1 MAPVRVMKRVWAQ
14 NVIVDEAVLRGR
26 LDVLAARR
34 VSAPNAEADAVEDT
48 VRTLL
53 DKAHNAAFRIDPRPG
68 LLSNWWHGTLIEASY
83 QNMHA
88 AKAEIV
94 QLYNVAELRSEIP
107 EAVARV
113 EGALNRNDPR
123 LAEAHRLIT
132 QSANPDPIA
141 LRKVIEIGY
150 AGSDQTHSRVRSFRN
165 VIIVAALLLAA
176 FLAAFVAYVSTNP
189 NVVPLCFRPDGVTGT
204 VLCPTSLAA
213 AGHGGPSGNDVLA
226 VTLLGLMGGALAA
239 AISIRNGRGT
249 STPYDVPVVLALL
262 KVPAGGLTAIAAL
275 IAIRG
280 NFIPGLSSL
289 DNQEQILAYAL
300 IFGYAQQL
308 LTRLIDKQGESV
320 LSSVPSK
327 DAQSEQP
334 NAVVVGPAP
343 VSPVEPPAAVPS
355 ATPVA
360 PAGPVVD
367 DAPDADVPDADA
379 DDSDVPDDEA
389 RDVPGDVLDDSGT
402 LEDLPEN
409 EPDEHGPVE
418 PTEPG
423 PEAAGP
429 ENPGTKGKP

>member
-26 LDVLAARR
+26 LEVLAARR
-34 VSAPNAEADAVEDT
+34 LSAPDAEADAVEDS

-53 DKAHNAAFRIDPRPG
+53 DRAHNAAFRVDPRPG
-68 LLSNWWHGTLIEASY
+68 LLSNWWHGTVIEAAY

-88 AKAEIV
+88 AKSEIV
-94 QLYNVAELRSEIP
+94 QLYNEAELRSEIP

-132 QSANPDPIA
+132 RTGPPDPIA
-141 LRKVIEIGY
+141 VRKVIEVGY

-165 VIIVAALLLAA
+165 VIIVAGLLLTA

-189 NVVPLCFRPDGVTGT
+189 DVVPMCFRPDGVTGA
-204 VLCPTSLAA
+204 VLCPTSVAA

-262 KVPAGGLTAIAAL
+262 KMPAGGLTAIAAL

-280 NFIPGLSSL
+280 QFIPGLSSL

-300 IFGYAQQL
+300 VFGYAQQL

-327 DAQSEQP
+327 DAQTEQP
-334 NAVVVGPAP
+334 NAVVVQPPAAD
-343 VSPVEPPAAVPS
+343 PPAAVPPVDE
-355 ATPVA
+355 TPVI
-360 PAGPVVD
+360 
-367 DAPDADVPDADA
+367 DAPGTAAADVADPDA
-379 DDSDVPDDEA
+379 DDSDVPDDKA
-389 RDVPGDVLDDSGT
+389 RDEPGDVLDDSGT

-409 EPDEHGPVE
+409 EPENEPDDGP
-418 PTEPG
+418 EPG
-423 PEAAGP
+423 AAGTP
-429 ENPGTKGKP
+429 PKENP